1 MEAMHAA
8 PIRSAPPPRSQ
19 AVRPPMPIVGA
30 VLAAA
35 LAGCVV
41 VPARPVGYHPV
52 VVRPYVFA
60 VY

>member
-1 MEAMHAA
+1 M
-8 PIRSAPPPRSQ
+8 RTL
-19 AVRPPMPIVGA
+19 MPIVLA

-41 VPARPVGYHPV
+41 VPARPMAYHPV